1 MKKISWLTPF
11 IFCSCMEKM
20 NLPPDATKK
29 PYEMTEHGH
38 TRVDNYYWM
47 RLTDEQKSAEKYD
60 SQTQEVVDYI
70 DSENNYTQSSLS
82 HTKKFQDSLFDE
94 IVGRIQKD
102 EESVPYLDNGY
113 YYYTRYESEKEYAIH
128 CRKKGSLSNKEEII
142 LDENILAQGHDYFA
156 IGGRTISP
164 DNQWLAY
171 GVDTLSRRIYEIHFK
186 NLQTGEVLNQT
197 IPNSSGSVAWANDN
211 KTVFYTSKNEV
222 TLLSEKIWRHKV
234 GSKSS
239 TDKLIYSENDET
251 FYNGV
256 YRSKSGEFIIIYDRS
271 TLVSDYQILNANNPD
286 GMFNNFTKRESDHEY
301 SIEHY
306 KDKFY
311 IITNWKAEN
320 NRLMETSDKKT
331 KMSNWREVIPHRKD
345 AHLLGME
352 IFKNH
357 LVLNE
362 RKDGLRGLRI
372 MNQITGTDEY
382 LDFGESTY
390 TASISVNKEFD
401 TNILR
406 YNYTSLVT
414 PRSTYDYNMDTGN
427 VDLMKE
433 QKVIGGYNKQLYNS
447 ERLYAVAKDGNK
459 IPISMVYHKEMKKDV
474 PQNLLLY
481 AYGSYGSTRDPYF
494 SSTRL
499 SLLDRGFIYAIAHV
513 RGSQIYGRQ
522 SYDNGKMLN
531 KKNTFYDFI
540 DAGKYLIDRK
550 YTNSDRLF
558 AEGGSAGG
566 LLIGAVVNM
575 EPELWKGAI
584 AAVPFVDVVTT
595 MLDASI
601 PLTSGE
607 WDEWGDPR
615 EKKYYDYMLS
625 YSPYDQIKDRNY
637 PNLLVT
643 SGFFDSQVQYW
654 EPLKYVAKLR
664 DNWQSDNKLYLHMN
678 MDAGHGGKSGRYR
691 RYREVALEY
700 AFMFDLVGIRE

>member
-82 HTKKFQDSLFDE
+82 HCKKFQDSLFDE

-256 YRSKSGEFIIIYDRS
+256 YRSKSGEFI
-271 TLVSDYQILNANNPD
+271 
-286 GMFNNFTKRESDHEY
+286 
-301 SIEHY
+301 
-306 KDKFY
+306 
-311 IITNWKAEN
+311 W
-320 NRLMETSDKKT
+320 
-331 KMSNWREVIPHRKD
+331 
-345 AHLLGME
+345 
-352 IFKNH
+352 
-357 LVLNE
+357 
-362 RKDGLRGLRI
+362 
-372 MNQITGTDEY
+372 NQ
-382 LDFGESTY
+382 
-390 TASISVNKEFD
+390 
-401 TNILR
+401 
-406 YNYTSLVT
+406 
-414 PRSTYDYNMDTGN
+414 
-427 VDLMKE
+427 
-433 QKVIGGYNKQLYNS
+433 Q
-447 ERLYAVAKDGNK
+447 
-459 IPISMVYHKEMKKDV
+459 
-474 PQNLLLY
+474 
-481 AYGSYGSTRDPYF
+481 
-494 SSTRL
+494 
-499 SLLDRGFIYAIAHV
+499 
-513 RGSQIYGRQ
+513 
-522 SYDNGKMLN
+522 
-531 KKNTFYDFI
+531 
-540 DAGKYLIDRK
+540 
-550 YTNSDRLF
+550 
-558 AEGGSAGG
+558 
-566 LLIGAVVNM
+566 
-575 EPELWKGAI
+575 
-584 AAVPFVDVVTT
+584 
-595 MLDASI
+595 
-601 PLTSGE
+601 
-607 WDEWGDPR
+607 
-615 EKKYYDYMLS
+615 
-625 YSPYDQIKDRNY
+625 
-637 PNLLVT
+637 
-643 SGFFDSQVQYW
+643 
-654 EPLKYVAKLR
+654 
-664 DNWQSDNKLYLHMN
+664 
-678 MDAGHGGKSGRYR
+678 
-691 RYREVALEY
+691 
-700 AFMFDLVGIRE
+700 

>member
-47 RLTDEQKSAEKYD
+47 RLTDEQKSAEKFD
-60 SQTQEVVDYI
+60 SHAQEVVDYI
-70 DSENNYTQSSLS
+70 NSENDYTQSNLA
-82 HTKKFQDSLFDE
+82 HTKQFQKDLYHE
-94 IVGRIQKD
+94 IVGRIKKD
-102 EESVPYLDNGY
+102 DQSVPYLDNGY
-113 YYYTRYESEKEYAIH
+113 YYYTRYEKGKEYAIR
-128 CRKKGSLSNKEEII
+128 CRKKGSLDGKEEIL
-142 LDENILAQGHDYFA
+142 LDENVLAEGHDYFA
-156 IGGRTISP
+156 IGGMSVSP

-171 GVDTLSRRIYEIHFK
+171 GVDTVSRRRYTVHFK
-186 NLQTGEVLNQT
+186 NVSTGDVLDQT
-197 IPNSSGSVAWANDN
+197 IPNTTGGVAWANDN
-211 KTVFYTSKNEV
+211 RTVFYTTKNEV
-222 TLLSEKIWRHKV
+222 TLLSEKIWRHKM
-234 GSKSS
+234 GSNA
-239 TDKLIYSENDET
+239 TNDKLVYHEKDESYYT
-251 FYNGV
+251 GV
-256 YRSKSGEFIIIYDRS
+256 YRSKSGEYIIIYNSS
-271 TLVSDYQILNANNPD
+271 TLVSDYHILNANDPD
-286 GMFNNFTKRESDHEY
+286 GNFKNFSPRGTEHEY
-301 SIEHY
+301 SIDHY
-306 KDKFY
+306 DDKFY
-311 IITNWKAEN
+311 IITNWEAKN
-320 NRLMETSDKKT
+320 NRLMETSENETNMDKWT
-331 KMSNWREVIPHRKD
+331 EILAHRND
-345 AHLLGME
+345 VHLLGME
-352 IFKNH
+352 IFKDH
-357 LVLNE
+357 LVLSE
-362 RKDGLRGLRI
+362 RKEGLRGLRVI
-372 MNQITGTDEY
+372 HQHSGKDEY
-382 LDFGESTY
+382 IDFGEQTY
-390 TASISVNKEFD
+390 TARISVNEEYN

-406 YNYTSLVT
+406 YSYTSMVT
-414 PRSTYDYNMDTGN
+414 PSSTYDYNMDTGELTLLKQSE
-427 VDLMKE
+427 VVGGYDQDAYHSE
-433 QKVIGGYNKQLYNS
+433 RRYAIAEDGQKV
-447 ERLYAVAKDGNK
+447 
-459 IPISMVYHKEMKKDV
+459 PISLVYKTNLKTDG

-522 SYDNGKMLN
+522 SYDDGKMLK
-531 KKNTFYDFI
+531 KKNTFTDFI
-540 DAGKYLIDRK
+540 DAGRYLVEEG
-550 YTNSDRLF
+550 YTDSEHLF

-575 EPELWKGAI
+575 APDLWKGAI
-584 AAVPFVDVVTT
+584 AAVPFVDVITT
-595 MLDASI
+595 MLDPSI
-601 PLTSGE
+601 PLTSNE

-664 DNWQSDNKLYLHMN
+664 DNWQSENKLYLHMN
-678 MDAGHGGKSGRYR
+678 MDAGHGGKSGRFR